1 MSKLIPRTQRMAHA
15 AHAAVEARKSSAQE
29 KVKEEKEYGSLA
41 LSLPAMILQ
50 NGLAQA
56 TGFLLAKGVA
66 KNESAHLALLDDL
79 AAVLRAS
86 RVAQAKTGSEL
97 HRHIIGADLGLSMVL
112 TREAL
117 AASSWLKRYA
127 QGVLKAGVPG
137 KEEGSPA

>member
-15 AHAAVEARKSSAQE
+15 AHAAVEARKSYAQT
-29 KVKEEKEYGSLA
+29 KEYGSLA

-56 TGFLLAKGVA
+56 TGFLLAKGA
-66 KNESAHLALLDDL
+66 GKNESAHLALLDDL
-79 AAVLRAS
+79 AAVLRAT
-86 RVAQAKTGSEL
+86 VGAPAKTGSEL
-97 HRHIIGADLGLSMVL
+97 HQHIIGADLGRSMVL

-117 AASSWLKRYA
+117 AVSGWLKRYA
-127 QGVLKAGVPG
+127 QGVLKAGLPD